1 MEKSHQLAMA
11 VINLSVEELLQSGF
25 TLAQIREAMEDYL
38 KAMAIAEQGNV
49 APSGV
54 MQ

>member
-1 MEKSHQLAMA
+1 MTDAHQFAMA

-25 TLAQIREAMEDYL
+25 TLTQIREAMEDYL
-38 KAMAIAEQGNV
+38 KAMAIAERANV